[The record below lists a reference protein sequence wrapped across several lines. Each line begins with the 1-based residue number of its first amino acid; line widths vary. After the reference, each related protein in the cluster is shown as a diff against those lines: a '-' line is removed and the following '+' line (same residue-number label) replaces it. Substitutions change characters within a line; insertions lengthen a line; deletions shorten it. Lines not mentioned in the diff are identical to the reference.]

1 VAFRDDVQF
10 SYLFD
15 NFVWSSY
22 GSPWLQMAAAGRLDA
37 LSLEACRAFSLSIF
51 GKHHHQRDI
60 EVSGA
65 MHYDHTVRAL
75 SSRLSY
81 VGSSGSEGLI
91 VPITIL
97 LMHSVGYVLLTCH
110 LTCPPVRKSLTQ
122 QKNSQRLRTL
132 RRLLSTSRGC

>member
-37 LSLEACRAFSLSIF
+37 LSLEACRAFSPSIF

-75 SSRLSY
+75 SSRLSL
-81 VGSSGSEGLI
+81 VGSPGSEGLI
-91 VPITIL
+91 VPITVL
-97 LMHSVGYVLLTCH
+97 LMHSVGYVLSHVT
-110 LTCPPVRKSLTQ
+110 
-122 QKNSQRLRTL
+122 
-132 RRLLSTSRGC
+132 